1 MMGTAITASW
11 QRRKRLTGEF
21 ESLKMTSGR
30 EKQGNGRGSLGGL
43 YAPLEHSCYLT
54 KSPPELQGVGTATSG
69 AHFSWSGARGFYR
82 LRTST
87 LAFTS
92 QVLDF
97 KKKPRPP
104 LITAVPE
111 TRGPYPEGFLIISF
125 LRGCAA
131 SFLQAATTAHPSCWG
146 EKKIIPK
153 AQLLLSE
160 ELGMN
165 GSAHMQMQLR

>member
-1 MMGTAITASW
+1 
-11 QRRKRLTGEF
+11 
-21 ESLKMTSGR
+21 MT
-30 EKQGNGRGSLGGL
+30 E
-43 YAPLEHSCYLT
+43 
-54 KSPPELQGVGTATSG
+54 SPPELQGLVQQEVGPISPGLWLGVSTGCALAPAGTSK
-69 AHFSWSGARGFYR
+69 
-82 LRTST
+82 
-87 LAFTS
+87 LAFTA

-97 KKKPRPP
+97 KKKLRPP
-104 LITAVPE
+104 LIMTVPE
-111 TRGPYPEGFLIISF
+111 KRGPCPEGFLIISF
-125 LRGCAA
+125 PRGCAA